1 MHGKEPVKPEIPE
14 IGEPQPGI
22 VRYLATPDVAGQ
34 RLDQALAHLAGVP
47 RRRARVLIEEGRL
60 WLNKKTTR
68 VLSRRLRLADVL
80 DVVPSGD
87 NLGPAVGPP
96 PPLPILYEDRWLIA
110 IDKPAGL
117 TTQPPQTRAPGELT
131 AQERLLLQLAA
142 REGGRRE
149 VLLFHRL
156 DRLTTGVLVFAR
168 HHDAARGLT
177 KVWGTPAVRKRY
189 LVVVSGDP
197 GAGTKSFDGAIA
209 HDALVPGRFRVARGG
224 KPATTLVRRLAR
236 FDALSLVEASPMSGR
251 THQVRVH
258 LAGAGFP
265 VAGDSL
271 YGGSGGVPRPFLHA
285 WRLSFPHPRG
295 RPVLNLRAPVPP
307 DMVGFLAAHG
317 FSAETLVTK

>member
-1 MHGKEPVKPEIPE
+1 MHGKKPAIPE
-14 IGEPQPGI
+14 TLEVGEPQPGT

-60 WLNKKTTR
+60 WLNTKTTR
-68 VLSRRLRLADVL
+68 VLSRPLRLGDVL

-87 NLGPAVGPP
+87 DVRPGVGPP

-110 IDKPAGL
+110 VDKPAGL
-117 TTQPPQTRAPGELT
+117 TTQPPLRRAPGELT
-131 AQERLLLQLAA
+131 AHERLLLQLAA
-142 REGGRRE
+142 RDGGRRE

-197 GAGTKSFDGAIA
+197 GAETKTFDGAIA
-209 HDALVPGRFRVARGG
+209 HDALVPGRYRVARGG
-224 KPATTLVRRLAR
+224 KPAATRVRRLAR
-236 FDALSLVEASPMSGR
+236 FDSWSLVEASPLTGR

-258 LAGAGFP
+258 LAEAGFP

-295 RPVLNLRAPVPP
+295 GPLLRLTAPVPP
-307 DMVGFLAAHG
+307 DMAGFLAAHG
-317 FSAETLVTK
+317 FPAEALVTT